1 MLQFQPQEHLLHSY
15 IVVSQS
21 EQARERLA
29 LDLTAAMLCRSDGVR
44 PCRDCRKVYDHV
56 HPDVIYVE
64 PDRSGKTAVIKV
76 DQIRS
81 VAATAYILPSEAE
94 KKVYVLRQAELMN
107 LNAQNAFLKLLEEPP
122 RSAAFILAAASP
134 DSLLTTV
141 RSRCALLRDPTE
153 QPLESEEMRTLADDY
168 LHAVASQDRMTLLR
182 WCLAHEG
189 MEAQTLAEFLPAVQH
204 RLVELLAQPGQTLLP
219 ETLCAQQLRLIET
232 CEQYRRANVSVKHIF
247 GLLSVSGVQARV
259 QK

>member
-44 PCRDCRKVYDHV
+44 PCRACRDCRKVYDHV

-64 PDRSGKTAVIKV
+64 PDRSGKTPVIKV

-168 LHAVASQDRMTLLR
+168 LHAVASAGSYGRSCAGVSHTRAWRHRRLR
-182 WCLAHEG
+182 SFCPRCSTGSWSCWRSRG
-189 MEAQTLAEFLPAVQH
+189 RRFC
-204 RLVELLAQPGQTLLP
+204 RRR
-219 ETLCAQQLRLIET
+219 CARSS
-232 CEQYRRANVSVKHIF
+232 CA
-247 GLLSVSGVQARV
+247 
-259 QK
+259 

>member
-1 MLQFQPQEHLLHSY
+1 MIAVLCISVGLRACSKGNDKE
-15 IVVSQS
+15 VSQT
-21 EQARERLA
+21 EEVTTEPETEIQAEI
-29 LDLTAAMLCRSDGVR
+29 TVNGVS
-44 PCRDCRKVYDHV
+44 V
-56 HPDVIYVE
+56 H
-64 PDRSGKTAVIKV
+64 GMTK
-76 DQIRS
+76 
-81 VAATAYILPSEAE
+81 SEAE

>member
-44 PCRDCRKVYDHV
+44 PCRACRDCRKVYDHV

-64 PDRSGKTAVIKV
+64 PDRSGKTPVIKV

-122 RSAAFILAAASP
+122 RQRGVYSCGRKPGFAADDGALALRAAARP
-134 DSLLTTV
+134 DRAAAGV
-141 RSRCALLRDPTE
+141 GGDARIGGR
-153 QPLESEEMRTLADDY
+153 
-168 LHAVASQDRMTLLR
+168 
-182 WCLAHEG
+182 
-189 MEAQTLAEFLPAVQH
+189 LPARGRVAGSH
-204 RLVELLAQPGQTLLP
+204 DAPALVS
-219 ETLCAQQLRLIET
+219 
-232 CEQYRRANVSVKHIF
+232 RARGH
-247 GLLSVSGVQARV
+247 GGTDACGVFARGAAPARGAAGAAGADAFAGDAV
-259 QK
+259 RAAAAPDRDL

>member
-1 MLQFQPQEHLLHSY
+1 M
-15 IVVSQS
+15 
-21 EQARERLA
+21 
-29 LDLTAAMLCRSDGVR
+29 
-44 PCRDCRKVYDHV
+44 
-56 HPDVIYVE
+56 
-64 PDRSGKTAVIKV
+64 IKV
-76 DQIRS
+76 DQSRS

-189 MEAQTLAEFLPAVQH
+189 MEAQALAEFLPAVQH

-219 ETLCAQQLRLIET
+219 EALCAQQLRLIET

>member
-44 PCRDCRKVYDHV
+44 PCRACRDCRKVYDHV

-64 PDRSGKTAVIKV
+64 PDRSGKTPVIKV

-107 LNAQNAFLKLLEEPP
+107 LNAQNAFLKLLEENVP
-122 RSAAFILAAASP
+122 FF
-134 DSLLTTV
+134 SLK
-141 RSRCALLRDPTE
+141 LRYQGD
-153 QPLESEEMRTLADDY
+153 
-168 LHAVASQDRMTLLR
+168 H
-182 WCLAHEG
+182 
-189 MEAQTLAEFLPAVQH
+189 LAEAVLNGKQI
-204 RLVELLAQPGQTLLP
+204 V
-219 ETLCAQQLRLIET
+219 
-232 CEQYRRANVSVKHIF
+232 
-247 GLLSVSGVQARV
+247 
-259 QK
+259 

>member
-1 MLQFQPQEHLLHSY
+1 MLQFQPQDHLLHSY

-44 PCRDCRKVYDHV
+44 PCRACRDCRKVYDHV

-64 PDRSGKTAVIKV
+64 PDRSGKIPVIKV

-153 QPLESEEMRTLADDY
+153 QPLESEEMRTLAG
-168 LHAVASQDRMTLLR
+168 R
-182 WCLAHEG
+182 
-189 MEAQTLAEFLPAVQH
+189 LPA
-204 RLVELLAQPGQTLLP
+204 RG
-219 ETLCAQQLRLIET
+219 
-232 CEQYRRANVSVKHIF
+232 
-247 GLLSVSGVQARV
+247 RV
-259 QK
+259 GRIA

>member
-44 PCRDCRKVYDHV
+44 PCRACRDCRKVYDHV

-64 PDRSGKTAVIKV
+64 PDRSGKIPVIKV

-153 QPLESEEMRTLADDY
+153 QPLESEEML
-168 LHAVASQDRMTLLR
+168 S
-182 WCLAHEG
+182 
-189 MEAQTLAEFLPAVQH
+189 
-204 RLVELLAQPGQTLLP
+204 
-219 ETLCAQQLRLIET
+219 LI
-232 CEQYRRANVSVKHIF
+232 HI
-247 GLLSVSGVQARV
+247 SEPTRH
-259 QK
+259 